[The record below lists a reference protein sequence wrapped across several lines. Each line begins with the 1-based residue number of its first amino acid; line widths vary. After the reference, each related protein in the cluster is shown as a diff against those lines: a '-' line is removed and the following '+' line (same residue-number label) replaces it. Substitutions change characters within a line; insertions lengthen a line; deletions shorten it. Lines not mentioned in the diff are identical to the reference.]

1 MFKIN
6 RDRLPKE
13 NENDISVNST
23 QELSSKIEL
32 SDEQVSIC
40 KSNANEIKV
49 NAFAG
54 TGKTTTLLHYALAH
68 PNQRFLYICYNKSIQ
83 LEAQSKFPKN
93 VLTQTSHAIAYKK
106 EGYKYQEK
114 LVPYLNNLAVK
125 KHLKLEKS
133 KNPDVA
139 CKILIATVSNFCASE
154 SIEVQTKH
162 LPLDDLY
169 MSGIIEVNSDASQRK
184 VIEEAIVKRAQ
195 ILWNMMCDLNNQ
207 EIGMTHDGY
216 LKLFQ
221 INIKQ
226 LPFDVIMLDEAQDAN
241 PATLAILKAQH
252 SAQKIMVGDTY
263 QSIYTFRGAINA
275 MEEFEKA
282 EQFYLTNSFRFGQDV
297 AEYSNYIL
305 GMIGETKEIKGLG
318 KTKIEERRDKG
329 LSNYSQKKAVLF
341 RNNNSIF
348 TYAFERIKGKKIYFE
363 GGIKNYN
370 LDSINDVYNLFLG
383 KKNNI
388 RDPLVK
394 SFDSIQLLH
403 ESALINGNPVLANQ
417 CALVLRYGHQFQ
429 AKLNDLKSR
438 VVEDDKTADIILTNV
453 HKAKGKEYN
462 EVELDEDF
470 NSSPIS
476 PRMYSSYLNILTRKY
491 VGANPEELEKVQ
503 DEAKRMAKYNVIHYV
518 PQELKEEAHI
528 SYVAITRSKFRLIL
542 PSTYINTLNLGRELF
557 KQGVSQEV
565 SSLMLKQ
572 NYILTEQGNAML
584 SKVRLERM
592 LNVKIKEDEKKDEEA
607 PKKVRKI

>member
-6 RDRLPKE
+6 RERLQKD
-13 NENDISVNST
+13 NDSTSNQESVNSA
-23 QELSSKIEL
+23 KIEL
-32 SDEQVSIC
+32 SDEQIAIC

-83 LEAQSKFPKN
+83 LEAQAKFPKN
-93 VLTQTSHAIAYKK
+93 VVTQTSHAIAYKK
-106 EGYKYQEK
+106 EGFKYKEK

-125 KHLKLEKS
+125 KHLKLDKS

-139 CKILIATVSNFCASE
+139 CKILVSTVSNFCASD
-154 SIEVQTKH
+154 SIEVKTKH

-169 MSGIIEVNSDASQRK
+169 MSGIIEPNSDPSQRTI
-184 VIEEAIVKRAQ
+184 IEDAIVRRAQ
-195 ILWNMMCDLNNQ
+195 LLWDMMCDLNNPD
-207 EIGMTHDGY
+207 IGMTHDGY

-221 INIKQ
+221 INVKQ

-241 PATLAILKAQH
+241 PATLAILKSQH

-282 EQFYLTNSFRFGQDV
+282 EQFFLTNSFRFGQDV
-297 AEYSNYIL
+297 ADYSNYIL

-318 KTKIEERRDKG
+318 KTKIEERKDKG
-329 LSNYSQKKAVLF
+329 LGNYSHKKAVLF

-370 LDSINDVYNLFLG
+370 LDSIYDVYNLYLG
-383 KKNNI
+383 KTNSIK
-388 RDPLVK
+388 DPLIKAFPNVQ
-394 SFDSIQLLH
+394 QLQ
-403 ESALINGNPVLANQ
+403 ESALINGNPQLVNQ
-417 CALVLRYGHQFQ
+417 CSLVLKYGNNLQSRI
-429 AKLNDLKSR
+429 NDLKSR
-438 VVEDDKTADIILTNV
+438 VVEEDKNADIILTNV

-476 PRMYSSYLNILTRKY
+476 PRLYTTYLNILSRKY
-491 VGANPEELEKVQ
+491 AGSNPEEFQKVQ
-503 DEAKRMAKYNVIHYV
+503 EEAKRMSRYNVIHYV

-528 SYVAITRSKFRLIL
+528 SYVALTRVKNRLIL
-542 PSTYINTLNLGRELF
+542 PTAYINTLNLGKELF

-565 SSLMLKQ
+565 SALMLKQ
-572 NYILTEQGNAML
+572 NYLLTEQGNAML

-592 LNVKIKEDEKKDEEA
+592 LSVKIKEDEGKSEEA
-607 PKKVRKI
+607 PKKIRKI